1 MPSHLLVIGLVPSA
15 DFARFLG
22 ELRGRYP
29 EASLTALI
37 GNPKL
42 REESPGAED
51 YLLWSDYSPR
61 ALADELR
68 RRRFSL
74 FVIAFNREYY
84 FTLTFWKV
92 LLLILASR
100 ARGVL
105 FCEQARLP
113 EKVTPLAHLTGMPFR
128 VFLMWLAVIWRYVYY
143 FGRIALSQLLLLG
156 LGALLLIPLLGLL
169 LVDLGVF
176 VVRLFRPPRRNQA
189 ASQ

>member
-1 MPSHLLVIGLVPSA
+1 MPSHLLVIGLVPA
-15 DFARFLG
+15 PDFSRFLG
-22 ELRGRYP
+22 ELRARYP

-37 GNPKL
+37 GHPSL
-42 REESPGAED
+42 RDGGAED

-61 ALADELR
+61 VLADELR

-169 LVDLGVF
+169 LVDFGVF
-176 VVRLFRPPRRNQA
+176 VARLFRPPRRNQA
-189 ASQ
+189 AS